1 MSARRTGSRQQIEEA
16 GHRFAAQLQFDSAAP
31 EWWGEL
37 RRDAMDR
44 FVALGLPTTALEAW
58 KHTSL
63 LPLAKVSFRPAPG
76 DEPHLDAVELESI
89 RRQIDLHS
97 GDAALVF
104 VDGRFVPVLST
115 PAPPYVRAGSLHAA
129 LAAGEPERLGSPA
142 DRAFSALNLALF
154 TDGALVDVP
163 NDCAPT
169 SLHLIFFSRGSDPPI
184 ASHPRSTVRV
194 GAGSRVTLIERYLG
208 DGIHFTNAVTE
219 LQLAENAAARY
230 LQVVDESAGGF
241 HIGLLGV
248 QQARDS
254 RFDSLAVILGGRI
267 SRSEVEVTLDGEGAE
282 CVLDGLYVA
291 RASEHVDCQ
300 TTIDH
305 ARPHGTSRELYKGVL
320 CEAGEGVFNGRL
332 VIREGA
338 QKTSASQTNKNLL
351 LSERARVETRP
362 QLEIHANDV
371 RCSHGATVG
380 QLDRDALFYLRSR
393 GLPERA
399 ARRLLTEAFLHEL
412 LERIVPAARPQVAA
426 AVAARLD
433 AEAAA

>member
-1 MSARRTGSRQQIEEA
+1 MPAGRIGSRQQIEEA
-16 GHRFAAQLQFDSAAP
+16 SRRFAAQLRYEAAAP
-31 EWWGEL
+31 EWWGKL
-37 RRDAMDR
+37 RRDAMAR

-63 LPLAKVSFRPAPG
+63 LPLAKISFAPAPA
-76 DEPHLDAVELESI
+76 ETPHLDAVELESI
-89 RRQIDLHS
+89 RRQIDLRS

-104 VDGRFVPVLST
+104 VDGCFVPVLST
-115 PAPPYVRAGSLHAA
+115 SAPPGVRAGSLRAA
-129 LAAGEPERLGSPA
+129 LAAGEPERPGSTD
-142 DRAFSALNLALF
+142 DRALSALNLAFF

-163 NDCAPT
+163 NDCAPAP
-169 SLHLIFFSRGSDPPI
+169 LQLIFFTRGSDPPI
-184 ASHPRSTVRV
+184 ASHPRSIVRV

-208 DGIHFTNAVTE
+208 DGIHFTNAVTQ
-219 LQLAENAAARY
+219 LQLAENAAANY
-230 LQVVDESAGGF
+230 LQVVEESAGGF
-241 HIGLLGV
+241 HIGLLDAH
-248 QQARDS
+248 QARDS
-254 RFDSLAVILGGRI
+254 RLDSHAVVLGGRL
-267 SRSEVEVTLDGEGAE
+267 SRSEVGVTLDGEGAE

-291 RASEHVDCQ
+291 RATEHVDCQ

-305 ARPHGTSRELYKGVL
+305 ARPHGTSLELYKGVL
-320 CEAGEGVFNGRL
+320 CDAGEGVFNGRI

-362 QLEIHANDV
+362 QLEIYTNDV

-399 ARRLLTEAFLHEL
+399 SRRLLTEAFLHEL
-412 LERIVPAARPQVAA
+412 LERIVPAARAHVAA

-433 AEAAA
+433 AEVAA

>member
-1 MSARRTGSRQQIEEA
+1 MMPARRIGPRQTIEEA
-16 GHRFAAQLQFDSAAP
+16 ARRFAAHLPSDGAT
-31 EWWGEL
+31 EL
-37 RRDAMDR
+37 RRNAMAR
-44 FVALGLPTTALEAW
+44 FVALGLPTTALEDW

-63 LPLAKVSFRPAPG
+63 LPLAKIAFTPAQAGTP
-76 DEPHLDAVELESI
+76 PLDAVELETI
-89 RRQIDLHS
+89 RARIGLRP

-104 VDGRFVPVLST
+104 VDGRFMPALSSPP
-115 PAPPYVRAGSLHAA
+115 PAGVRAGSLGAA
-129 LAAGEPERLGSPA
+129 ILAGEPGERLGPSP

-163 NDCAPT
+163 QDCAP
-169 SLHLIFFSRGSDPPI
+169 LPLQLIFFARGHDPPI

-194 GAGSRVTLIERYLG
+194 GAGSRVTLIECHLG
-208 DGIHFTNAVTE
+208 DGIHLTNAVTE
-219 LQLAENAAARY
+219 LQLAENAAVNHVQ
-230 LQVVDESAGGF
+230 LVDESAGGF
-241 HIGLLGV
+241 HIGLV
-248 QQARDS
+248 AVEQARDS
-254 RFDSLAVILGGRI
+254 RLTSQAVVLGGRI
-267 SRSEVEVTLDGEGAE
+267 GRSEINVVLDGEGAE
-282 CVLDGLYVA
+282 CTLDGLYVA
-291 RASEHVDCQ
+291 RGGEHVDCQ

-320 CEAGEGVFNGRL
+320 CDAGEGVFNGRI

-351 LSERARVETRP
+351 LSAAARVETRP
-362 QLEIHANDV
+362 QLEIRANDV

-399 ARRLLTEAFLHEL
+399 ARRLMTEAFLREI
-412 LERIVPAARPQVAA
+412 LERIAPAARLPVAA
-426 AVAARLD
+426 GVASRLD